1 MGLLRRMVKE
11 EWRMHSSIFGSL
23 KFSLFPMAILV
34 VSLITFFSFDRFG
47 FSMDEIQFGMHY
59 VMLFFGLNVGVIG
72 FVSRSSMRNL
82 LGENNLLIFSS
93 RFLPLSKI
101 YILAVFILKD
111 FVFYSGFFI
120 LPVVAAN
127 LVIASVFQ
135 TLLLAASYFLSFVTG
150 LALTFFLTVLYI
162 RISRYLFI
170 GLLAAGGVSLYFL
183 GFSLRQVNPGYL
195 FYLVSSPWL
204 FLFSLGAV
212 SVLLLFGAA
221 FYGFETRKDTGKKR
235 NMFAWLNSRMPALEA
250 KNFLDMRRSAGG
262 FGKILLSFLILGVVF
277 WFMVEQFPPGRIFR
291 NAKLLTFSTFL
302 GIASL
307 SIYNWLNRYDR
318 GESYSILPLER
329 TDVLR
334 NKVRSF
340 YLISMPLMGSAVI
353 AGFFVFGAGLYEF
366 LHSFLVMF
374 FSSTYIL
381 AIVIRLT
388 GLEPNVKLLD
398 ASVVSRFIA
407 LCFLV
412 LEPLLIVGIIFETS
426 LLVST
431 IVLSV
436 MYIVSGVASS
446 MILSEELNL

>member
-1 MGLLRRMVKE
+1 MGLLGRMVRE

-23 KFSLFPMAILV
+23 KFSLFPLAIFV

-47 FSMDEIQFGMHY
+47 FSMDGIQFGMHY

-101 YILAVFILKD
+101 YILSVFILKD
-111 FVFYSGFFI
+111 FLFYSAFFI
-120 LPVVAAN
+120 LPVVVAN
-127 LVIASVFQ
+127 IVLTSVSGVV
-135 TLLLAASYFLSFVTG
+135 LLAFSYFLSFVTG
-150 LALTFFLTVLYI
+150 LALTFFLTVLYV
-162 RISRYLFI
+162 RISRYLFMA
-170 GLLAAGGVSLYFL
+170 LSVAGVVSLYLL
-183 GFSLRQVNPGYL
+183 GFGLRQLNPGYL

-204 FLFSLGAV
+204 FFFSFGAV
-212 SVLLLFGAA
+212 SVILLIAAA
-221 FYGFETRKDTGKKR
+221 FYGFDTRTD
-235 NMFAWLNSRMPALEA
+235 SRERRDMYSILRRKLPSLGA
-250 KNFLDMRRSAGG
+250 KNILDMRRSTGG
-262 FGKILLSFLILGVVF
+262 FGKIIISFLVLGLVF

-318 GESYSILPLER
+318 GESYTILPLER

-340 YLISMPLMGSAVI
+340 YLISMPLMVLATV
-353 AGFFVFGAGLYEF
+353 AGYFVFDAGLYEL

-381 AIVIRLT
+381 AVVVKLT
-388 GLEPNVKLLD
+388 GMKPNVMLLD
-398 ASVVSRFIA
+398 ASVVARFIA

-412 LEPLLIVGIIFETS
+412 LEPLLIVGIIFDQS
-426 LLVST
+426 LMVST

-436 MYIVSGVASS
+436 MYLVSGAVSS
-446 MILSEELNL
+446 MILSEELDL